1 MHLLVTEFEPCIQR
15 PASPGGRE
23 RADREA
29 DSRECMDTIFAECA
43 PRMKSRCLAL
53 VEEVVQCPSY
63 KIVARF
69 QSRAPSCVPVCGGG
83 RKCGVKIMGDPCC
96 VRVWGAGD
104 FSCAVRASDA
114 PLNPRSSLERSPTKT
129 RRISTDCLRP
139 STDRSPHVP
148 KARRRARPSGE
159 STRMIPLRRTC
170 TTASARQVYQARRS
184 DEPESASSAE
194 RKRRQFFISAA
205 VFASQ
210 VFHATRCEV
219 GGASGG
225 VASVREADAQ
235 LLLQPRLV
243 YERVGVQVE
252 RGGRA
257 CLLLMTQCCDRAT
270 ERL

>member
-1 MHLLVTEFEPCIQR
+1 
-15 PASPGGRE
+15 
-23 RADREA
+23 
-29 DSRECMDTIFAECA
+29 MDTIFAECA

-194 RKRRQFFISAA
+194 RKRRQFF
-205 VFASQ
+205 
-210 VFHATRCEV
+210 
-219 GGASGG
+219 
-225 VASVREADAQ
+225 
-235 LLLQPRLV
+235 
-243 YERVGVQVE
+243 E
-252 RGGRA
+252 RGSCVSQGGGCAATLAAPTRIRKGWRSSRTWRA
-257 CLLLMTQCCDRAT
+257 CMPASDDAVLRPRD
-270 ERL
+270 